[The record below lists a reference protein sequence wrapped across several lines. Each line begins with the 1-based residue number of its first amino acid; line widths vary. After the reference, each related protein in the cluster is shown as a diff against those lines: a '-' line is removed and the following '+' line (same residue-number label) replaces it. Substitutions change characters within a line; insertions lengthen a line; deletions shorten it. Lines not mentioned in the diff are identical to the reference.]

1 MGNLTNKYI
10 KDTYDGLIKLADEY
24 NGVTP
29 DLQSLQDGLGNDLPI
44 KVSQTEVV
52 ITGSL
57 AGNATSSD
65 TSVSASHAVQAD
77 SASYVLGLN
86 VDGPVLESVNSVSAS
101 YSVTASYAENVPP
114 QSDIYVSGATFN
126 ILTGDLA
133 LQRSQ
138 GESDVV
144 VDMDGRY
151 VTLTQGQSAD
161 IRLDFLEFTS
171 ASLNA
176 FTSSQE
182 IINSEFVNDISGLSS
197 QTGSYL
203 ITGSVAGNTITLTK
217 QDGSTFPLT
226 VDTGSVINTTYDL
239 NSSQS
244 GTDVD
249 VNLVGSDA
257 TTDTVKLVAGA
268 NITLTDN
275 GLNNITIDAADAP
288 PSETSLRVI
297 NTAKNVSG
305 SPIAKGTPCYITGSG
320 TNGNLVGVFP
330 ADAGNPSRMP
340 AGVVLN
346 ADLDPGEEGESIVVG
361 FINGVDTSL
370 FLPGD
375 SIYVAVGGGYTN
387 VKPTGSALIQKLG
400 NVEKSDAIAG
410 SGLITGPNRTNDVP
424 NIQEGYIWV
433 GNGDQVAT
441 PTSTGSFAR
450 RDEVNVFTQNQEL
463 SGSLGVEGLTTLNGG
478 LRDTE
483 TWLFGVETPIIKVEG
498 LVESG
503 NPINFNQ
510 LAIEGYNGSYSNF
523 VYEMWDSLSY
533 NYGADF
539 RVSPVGIASST
550 VTTAGNSAIFS
561 VGASNTNGTTSATLN
576 AQTISI
582 GGTSPSTDT
591 IYLGYR
597 FNNPDGTTN
606 IGNNTINV
614 GNTSTT
620 SLTLRSTDTQVTGP
634 INFQNSAAFN
644 NNINLNAGVTNI
656 FANNT
661 DWYLSAGNYFGI
673 STDGGD
679 IGFYPSNGGTTNLN
693 NNTAVYGQFN
703 INTDINAFGNIQLN
717 SGVTNINTNNVDYY
731 VSPGNYFGITTDGND
746 IAFYPTNGGK
756 TQLNFATEVNGQ
768 MNVNATPNFYNGIK
782 DYENYPLGGQS
793 DIFTVQNQPTPY
805 ISGIGPMAYSHF
817 GMQDYYK
824 GWIFEQWDSAAYNE
838 GSDFGI
844 GSNGFVSYVST
855 PTSAGGFSF
864 AASPST
870 GLILANINPGSTG
883 TVNVGGGN
891 INIGRSS
898 LSDNIYIGS
907 TFNNP
912 SSVLNLGNN
921 NISVGNTNT
930 ENVTING
937 SITNINSNNIN
948 VGGEMVF
955 NNSPFVTP
963 PLNIYPT
970 MGIKTD
976 TLFAFGNTLTSNG
989 QSGSRIDLDTDET
1002 FNNCSLYF
1010 GTSWAGSNDK
1020 GFQVFNNGF
1029 AEMNIN
1035 VDRCNMNTVMR
1046 LQEQDPLPAGSSG
1059 EMAVS
1064 GSALY
1069 FHDGATWNLI
1079 S

>member
-86 VDGPVLESVNSVSAS
+86 VDGPVLDSVNSVSAS

-114 QSDIYVSGATFN
+114 QSDIYVSGITFYSSS
-126 ILTGDLA
+126 IIEPGGLPGELVLRRTEGEPDLVTD
-133 LQRSQ
+133 L
-138 GESDVV
+138 
-144 VDMDGRY
+144 DGRY
-151 VTLTQGQSAD
+151 QTLAAAQSGD
-161 IRLDFLEFTS
+161 LRIDNLENEVDL
-171 ASLNA
+171 LNA
-176 FTSSQE
+176 
-182 IINSEFVNDISGLSS
+182 

-226 VDTGSVINTTYDL
+226 VDTGSVTNTTYDL
-239 NSSQS
+239 DSIQVGS
-244 GTDVD
+244 DVAIT
-249 VNLVGSDA
+249 LIGSDA
-257 TTDTVKLVAGA
+257 TTDTVTLVAGT
-268 NITLTDN
+268 NVTLTDD
-275 GLNNITIDAADAP
+275 GSSNITIDAAGAP
-288 PSETSLRVI
+288 PTETALRTI
-297 NTAKNVSG
+297 ITAKNVTG
-305 SPIAKGTPCYITGSG
+305 LEILKGTPCFVTGSG
-320 TNGNLVGVFP
+320 TGGNLVGVIP
-330 ADAGNPSRMP
+330 ADAGNPSLMP

-346 ADLDPGEEGESIVVG
+346 ETLAAGAQGEAIVVG
-361 FINGVDTSL
+361 FISGVNTSA
-370 FLPGD
+370 FASGD
-375 SIYVAVGGGYTN
+375 NVWVAVGGGYTN
-387 VKPTGSALIQKLG
+387 ERPTGSALVQKLG
-400 NVEKSDAIAG
+400 NIEKVHPSNG
-410 SGLITGPNRTNDVP
+410 SGVILGPGRSNDVP
-424 NIQEGYIWV
+424 NLPEGYIFV
-433 GNGDQVAT
+433 GDSDQVAQAV
-441 PTSTGSFAR
+441 STGSFAR

-483 TWLFGVETPIIKVEG
+483 TWVPSAETPIIKVEG
-498 LVESG
+498 LVING

-510 LAIEGYNGSYSNF
+510 LAIEGYSGTYSNF
-523 VYEMWDSLSY
+523 VYEMWDSPSF
-533 NYGADF
+533 NYGSDF
-539 RVSPVGIASST
+539 GVSPVGIKSRT
-550 VTTAGNSAIFS
+550 TTTAGNTALFS
-561 VGASNTNGTTSATLN
+561 VGASSMTGTTSATLN

-582 GGTSPSTDT
+582 GGTSPSSDN

-661 DWYLSAGNYFGI
+661 DWYLSAGNYIGI

-693 NNTAVYGQFN
+693 NNTAVYGTFN

-717 SGVTNINTNNVDYY
+717 NGVTNINTNNVDYY
-731 VSPGNYFGITTDGND
+731 VSTGNYFGITTDGND
-746 IAFYPTNGGK
+746 IGFYPTNGGK
-756 TQLNFATEVNGQ
+756 TQLNFVTEVNGQ

-782 DYENYPLGGQS
+782 DYENYPLGS
-793 DIFTVQNQPTPY
+793 ELVIFTVQNQPTPY
-805 ISGIGPMAYSHF
+805 TSGIGPMAYSHF

-824 GWIFEQWDSAAYNE
+824 GWVFEQWDSAAYNE
-838 GSDFGI
+838 GMDFAI
-844 GSNGFVSYVST
+844 GSNGLSLTVAS
-855 PTSAGGFSF
+855 PTATGGLSF
-864 AASPST
+864 KANPST
-870 GLILANINPGSTG
+870 GTLSATINPGSTG
-883 TVNVGGGN
+883 GVTILGGT
-891 INIGRSS
+891 INIGRST

-907 TFNNP
+907 TFNNAG
-912 SSVLNLGNN
+912 SVLNLGNN
-921 NISVGNTNT
+921 NINVGNTNT
-930 ENVTING
+930 ENVTIDG
-937 SITNINSNNIN
+937 TFTTINSDNIY
-948 VGGEMVF
+948 VGGELVF

-963 PLNIYPT
+963 PLSIYPT
-970 MGIKTD
+970 VGIKTD
-976 TLFAFGNTLTSNG
+976 TLFAFGNTLQSTP

-1002 FNNCSLYF
+1002 SNNCSLYF
-1010 GTSWAGSNDK
+1010 GTSWGGNTDK

-1035 VDRCNMNTVMR
+1035 VDRCNMNTVMK

-1069 FHDGATWNLI
+1069 FHDGSTWNLI